1 MKKVVVTGGAGFIGS
16 NLVDALIERGYE
28 VHVVDSLVAGK
39 KEHVH
44 RKAKLHV
51 VDVRDR
57 KKLEKI
63 FKNATC
69 VFHLAALPKV
79 QYSIEN
85 PEETASVN
93 VDGTLAVLTV
103 AKKMKVGR
111 VIYSASSAVYGDADT
126 LPLHEDL
133 PARPVSPYGLQKY
146 IGEHYA
152 RLWSEVY
159 GLSTV
164 SLRYFNVYGPRQSEE
179 GAYALVIA
187 RFLKQ
192 RREGGPM
199 TITGDGTQ
207 TRDFTHVRDVVRANI
222 LAAESEKVGKG
233 EVINIGSG
241 RSISVIEIARHVGG
255 PITHV
260 PPRLEP
266 KHSRA
271 DNKRAKKLIGWK
283 PQEKFEVA
291 LAELKKLYL

>member
-16 NLVDALIERGYE
+16 NLVDVLVERGYE

-39 KEHVH
+39 REHVH

-51 VDVRDR
+51 ADVRDR

-63 FKNATC
+63 FKNAVC

-79 QYSIEN
+79 QYSIEH

-111 VIYSASSAVYGDADT
+111 VIYSASSAAYGDSEV

-146 IGEHYA
+146 IGEHYV
-152 RLWSEVY
+152 RLWSELY
-159 GLSTV
+159 GLPTV

-192 RREGGPM
+192 RREGSPM
-199 TITGDGTQ
+199 TVTGDGMQ
-207 TRDFTHVRDVVRANI
+207 TRDFTHVRDIVRANI
-222 LAAESEKVGKG
+222 LAAESPKVGKG

-241 RSISVIEIARHVGG
+241 RSISVLDIARHIGG
-255 PITHV
+255 PVKHIA
-260 PPRLEP
+260 PRLEP

-283 PQEKFEVA
+283 PQEKFENA